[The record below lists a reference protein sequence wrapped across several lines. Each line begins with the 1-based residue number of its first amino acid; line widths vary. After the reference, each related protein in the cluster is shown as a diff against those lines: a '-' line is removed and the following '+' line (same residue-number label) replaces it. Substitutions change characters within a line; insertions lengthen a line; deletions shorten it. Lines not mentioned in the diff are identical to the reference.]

1 MRNNYNGRGGVG
13 GRNLNDRPSRNS
25 FNNRENGLYLNFFLV
40 FKNVLFKGPDNYY
53 GYLGHILGFN

>member
-25 FNNRENGLYLNFFLV
+25 FNNRENGLYFNFLLFL
-40 FKNVLFKGPDNYY
+40 
-53 GYLGHILGFN
+53 